1 VPSGPTPSASGQA
14 SAPAASSSV
23 SPKSWLG
30 TPILKFPSGEGG
42 AVVGVQGD
50 TVYVLSYP
58 ATNSSAASG
67 QLLAIGVDGRPKQGW
82 PTTGVAIQGGVLG
95 AVLSADGTIYV
106 ATAPQGLSQSSASAA
121 VIRAIGPDGHL
132 LAGWP
137 FTVPAAQHVMN
148 DPYLMLNSSGSVCFL
163 DGKPG
168 DKAGSGLRMVIYC
181 LSAQGK
187 LLPGWPYV
195 SSGQLGDAAIGT
207 DGTLYV
213 NEVTPGTGSNPFPH
227 RVLAID
233 SSGNPKPGWVP
244 FVSAPSDMLSQLT
257 PGNAGVTFVALADS
271 HDDTVL
277 TVLGPD
283 GSAVADRIPM
293 AANDNAYGRMA
304 LAPQGWVYVATFGS
318 RPDGTPGGVTNLA
331 AINSSGKQ
339 MPGFPITIENMGR
352 VLSSPQGEAWLFN
365 IDQGDP
371 SQPQSWLLQIV
382 GPNGVAEGVTLP
394 DVQSIGRA
402 VFDADGVGYA
412 AVVLSSGYAIE
423 RVSPQ
428 A

>member
-1 VPSGPTPSASGQA
+1 M
-14 SAPAASSSV
+14 PAASSSA

-30 TPILKFPSGEGG
+30 TPILKFPSGKGG

-58 ATNSSAASG
+58 ATTSSAASG
-67 QLLAIGVDGRPKQGW
+67 QLLAIGVDGKPKQGSL
-82 PTTGVAIQGGVLG
+82 TAGVTISGGVLG
-95 AVLSADGTIYV
+95 AVLSADGTVYI
-106 ATAPQGLSQSSASAA
+106 ATVPQGLSQSSASAA
-121 VIRAIGPDGHL
+121 VVRAIGPDGNL

-137 FTVPAAQHVMN
+137 FTAPAAQHVMN
-148 DPYLMLNSSGSVCFL
+148 DPYLLLSSSGAVCFL

-168 DKAGSGLRMVIYC
+168 DKAGSGLRTAIYC

-213 NEVTPGTGSNPFPH
+213 NEITPGTGSDPFPQ

-233 SSGNPKPGWVP
+233 PSGKPKPGWVP
-244 FVSAPSDMLSQLT
+244 YVSAPSDVISQLISGG
-257 PGNAGVTFVALADS
+257 PSVTFVALADA
-271 HDDTVL
+271 HDHTLL

-293 AANDNAYGRMA
+293 AADDNAYGRMA

-318 RPDGTPGGVTNLA
+318 RPDNKPGGVTNLA

-382 GPNGVAEGVTLP
+382 GPNGVAEVVTLP
-394 DVQSIGRA
+394 DVQGIGRA
-402 VFDADGVGYA
+402 VFDSDGVGYA
-412 AVVLSSGYAIE
+412 AVVLSTGYAIE

-428 A
+428 P

>member
-1 VPSGPTPSASGQA
+1 
-14 SAPAASSSV
+14 
-23 SPKSWLG
+23 
-30 TPILKFPSGEGG
+30 
-42 AVVGVQGD
+42 
-50 TVYVLSYP
+50 
-58 ATNSSAASG
+58 
-67 QLLAIGVDGRPKQGW
+67 
-82 PTTGVAIQGGVLG
+82 
-95 AVLSADGTIYV
+95 
-106 ATAPQGLSQSSASAA
+106 
-121 VIRAIGPDGHL
+121 
-132 LAGWP
+132 
-137 FTVPAAQHVMN
+137 MN

-195 SSGQLGDAAIGT
+195 SPVQLGDAAIGT

-233 SSGNPKPGWVP
+233 SSGNPKSGWVP
-244 FVSAPSDMLSQLT
+244 YVSAPSDMLSQLA
-257 PGNAGVTFVALADS
+257 PGDRGVIFVALEDS
-271 HDDTVL
+271 HDHTLL

-283 GSAVADRIPM
+283 GSVVADRIPM
-293 AANDNAYGRMA
+293 AADDAGAGRMA

-318 RPDGTPGGVTNLA
+318 RPDGKPGGVTNLA

-339 MPGFPITIENMGR
+339 VPGFPITIENMGR

-382 GPNGVAEGVTLP
+382 GPNGVVEGVTLP
-394 DVQSIGRA
+394 DVQGIGRA
-402 VFDADGVGYA
+402 VFDSDGVGYA
-412 AVVLSSGYAIE
+412 AVVLSTGYAIE